1 MIFYNFYE
9 DRDKTILMWRTNEG
23 WSEFQQDLLM
33 FNTKEDAQK
42 DFYSIL
48 YDNEEFRQGEYFD
61 TAKKEKKK
69 KESKKADVK
78 SDNVDKNVSSKEI
91 PMDFKL
97 EIDKVY
103 NLKAEVF
110 MNEVPKGY
118 FDYIVTSPPYNVG
131 ERLSFGKNNAIY
143 KGDEGMYDDYE
154 DAMTPEEYEA
164 WLFGIIWEMMRVT
177 KKHVFMNIQMLAKN
191 KETIFEI
198 FNVFK
203 KHIKEVMIWEKTIA
217 SPNIN
222 KQIMTSVFE
231 FIFVFSNVEPQKRNF
246 VDLVKPAFKN
256 VIRGLNSSQ
265 NKYRHLNK
273 ATYPLYLPRTIIQA
287 FGKPKDIWYD
297 PFMGTGT
304 TAHACELEDRHWVGT
319 ELDADQVESTNK
331 RLWVEENQS
340 KLDFSA
346 GEEIEML

>member
-33 FNTKEDAQK
+33 FDKLEDAHA
-42 DFYSIL
+42 DFFKL
-48 YDNEEFRQGEYFD
+48 LWDNEDFRQGKYID
-61 TAKKEKKK
+61 TAKKEKKT
-69 KESKKADVK
+69 KESKIKDDNTAIYVK
-78 SDNVDKNVSSKEI
+78 NGSASTV

-97 EIDKVY
+97 DIDKVY

-110 MNEVPKGY
+110 MKEVPKGY
-118 FDYIVTSPPYNVG
+118 FDYIITSPPYNIG

-154 DAMTPEEYEA
+154 DAMTPEEYERQ
-164 WLFGIIWEMMRVT
+164 LFGWIEEMMRVT

-191 KETIFEI
+191 KSTIFEI
-198 FNVFK
+198 FTKFK
-203 KHIKEVMIWEKTIA
+203 HDIKEVMIWEKTIA

-246 VDLVKPAFKN
+246 VDLVQPAFKN

-287 FGKPKDIWYD
+287 FGKKGDVWYD

-304 TAHACELEDRHWVGT
+304 TAHACFLEERHWVGT

-331 RLWVEENQS
+331 RIWVEENQS

-346 GEEIEML
+346 GEQIETL